1 MNIIK
6 TNRFALITLLTL
18 VGALSA
24 FADATFTPTG
34 VIDMIPTSMSD
45 DASIVVG
52 TGVFGIPNLYYT
64 EASGVSIIGDGCF
77 SGLPAIS
84 GDGRTV
90 LACHTDAQGLWNAA
104 RWLGGTDWQ
113 DLGTVNGGVPCDL
126 FLSGAYGVNSDGSLG
141 VGLLYLPTLC
151 RANAGT
157 WTWSM
162 AAPQP
167 FCLPFSTKRPTAEL
181 MLSTLMEAS
190 SSAGG
195 INSLANARPQ
205 NG

>member
-1 MNIIK
+1 MKIIK
-6 TNRFALITLLTL
+6 TNRVSLITLLTFL
-18 VGALSA
+18 GGLSA

-45 DASIVVG
+45 DASIIVG

-84 GDGRTV
+84 GDGKTV
-90 LACHTDAQGLWNAA
+90 LGCHTNTQGLWNAA
-104 RWLGGTDWQ
+104 RWLGGIDWQ

-126 FLSGAYGVNSDGSLG
+126 FLSGAYGVNRDGSLG

-157 WTWSM
+157 WDLVNGGRATL
-162 AAPQP
+162 
-167 FCLPFSTKRPTAEL
+167 LPSVFDERTYSRANAVNADG
-181 MLSTLMEAS
+181 SVIV
-190 SSAGG
+190 GF
-195 INSLANARPQ
+195 NSLANARPR